1 MILQLASL
9 RTTVAINTCL
19 LYCDLAVAL
28 GPQLDPHVDALLTN
42 LLKMGG
48 FTKKLTA
55 QQSQTTVST
64 IITNT
69 SAQPRVIIPLLW
81 VTSQEKI
88 VQARA
93 YVVGH
98 IKLYLEHHGHRA
110 KNAIEAS
117 NHVDTLE
124 KALKRGLADSNTA
137 AREQARLLFWV
148 FEEIWP
154 DRGSAIL
161 ETLEPVSRKQ
171 VEKACPNPNSQST
184 LAPVTPQVSKKT
196 SVAAAIAASRAK
208 AKAIATAPPTLRHQA
223 TSTSHAGA
231 PRRAGSPSISP
242 RNSTVARPA
251 SPLRPA
257 TTPSSPSSHRV
268 PSTSSTRSTS
278 AANIPVAGHSRTH
291 SNGSSKAER
300 STSPALSDQGI
311 IRRLSSPLSGSAT
324 SSTMRK
330 ALVTALP
337 PSPPSPASQ
346 ASPTPRRP
354 PRSEAAPLPPRQSLS
369 QVFNMANDSL
379 LMAQTVPIPDD
390 TDSEDDQSINLMSFS
405 GHLGTQQQTKITPKS
420 QKTLSLESESRPPA
434 SVSNAL
440 SSGSIS
446 DMADSQQFVV
456 EDALRARAEQ
466 AESAAERLLE
476 LVEPPEEG
484 PHRPILPALIM
495 KTPASNGQA
504 TPKPKTKPAPLP
516 AARPKPVPVT
526 PDSRASKIMKQ
537 AAMFVDSP
545 APARN
550 GRSSNLLDVLQNQ
563 TQQTGWWLKRNA
575 RESGLSTS
583 SIKLT
588 IFEQCTPKPLSSRSM
603 RQPRER
609 HWVNSYL
616 PWTMEMQ
623 MLML

>member
-1 MILQLASL
+1 
-9 RTTVAINTCL
+9 
-19 LYCDLAVAL
+19 
-28 GPQLDPHVDALLTN
+28 
-42 LLKMGG
+42 MGG

-55 QQSQTTVST
+55 QQSQTTVSA

-81 VTSQEKI
+81 VTSQDKI

-98 IKLYLEHHGHRA
+98 IKHYLEHHGHRA

-124 KALKRGLADSNTA
+124 KALKRALADSNPA
-137 AREQARLLFWV
+137 AREQARILFWV

-154 DRGSAIL
+154 DRGIAIL
-161 ETLEPVSRKQ
+161 ETLEAVARKQ
-171 VEKACPNPNSQST
+171 VEKACPNPNGQST
-184 LAPVTPQVSKKT
+184 LPPTTPQVSKKT

-231 PRRAGSPSISP
+231 PRRAGSPGVSP
-242 RNSTVARPA
+242 RNSTVVRPA
-251 SPLRPA
+251 SPLRP
-257 TTPSSPSSHRV
+257 TTAPSSPSSHRI
-268 PSTSSTRSTS
+268 PSASSTRSTS
-278 AANIPVAGHSRTH
+278 ATNRSVAGHSRTP

-300 STSPALSDQGI
+300 STSPALSDQGV

-324 SSTMRK
+324 SSTIRK
-330 ALVTALP
+330 ALATALP

-354 PRSEAAPLPPRQSLS
+354 PRSEAVPLPPRQSLS

-390 TDSEDDQSINLMSFS
+390 TDSEDDQSISLMSFS
-405 GHLGTQQQTKITPKS
+405 GHLAMHQQTKITPQS

-446 DMADSQQFVV
+446 DMADSQQFIV

-476 LVEPPEEG
+476 LVEPVEEAT
-484 PHRPILPALIM
+484 PHRPTLPALIM

-504 TPKPKTKPAPLP
+504 TPKPKIRPAPLP
-516 AARPKPVPVT
+516 ATRPKPVPVT
-526 PDSRASKIMKQ
+526 PDSRASKVMKQ
-537 AAMFVDSP
+537 AAMFMDSP

-575 RESGLSTS
+575 RGCGLL
-583 SIKLT
+583 IPWINLT
-588 IFEQCTPKPLSSRSM
+588 IFE
-603 RQPRER
+603 
-609 HWVNSYL
+609 
-616 PWTMEMQ
+616 
-623 MLML
+623 